1 MGRYNVKS
9 KQDLSGIA
17 TLTYNPIAVDNIR
30 RENLKVHDGEITVAY
45 SRHPVYDAIETLE
58 AEKLRI
64 FRESMAIEIP
74 DTCKNPKLLHFPEW

>member
-17 TLTYNPIAVDNIR
+17 TLTNDSIAVDNIR
-30 RENLKVHDGEITVAY
+30 SVA
-45 SRHPVYDAIETLE
+45 RRAKEELE

-64 FRESMAIEIP
+64 LRESMVIEIP
-74 DTCKNPKLLHFPEW
+74 DTCKNPKFLHLPE

>member
-1 MGRYNVKS
+1 MGQYNVKS

-17 TLTYNPIAVDNIR
+17 TLTNNPIAVDNIR
-30 RENLKVHDGEITVAY
+30 SVA
-45 SRHPVYDAIETLE
+45 RRAKEEFD

-74 DTCKNPKLLHFPEW
+74 DTCKNPKLLHIPE

>member
-1 MGRYNVKS
+1 MGQYNVKS

-17 TLTYNPIAVDNIR
+17 TLTNNPIAVDNIR
-30 RENLKVHDGEITVAY
+30 SVA
-45 SRHPVYDAIETLE
+45 RRAKEELD

-74 DTCKNPKLLHFPEW
+74 DTCKNPKLVHLPE

>member
-1 MGRYNVKS
+1 MGQYNVKS

-17 TLTYNPIAVDNIR
+17 TLTNNPIAVDNIR
-30 RENLKVHDGEITVAY
+30 SVA
-45 SRHPVYDAIETLE
+45 RRAKEELD

-74 DTCKNPKLLHFPEW
+74 DTCKNPKLLHIPE

>member
-1 MGRYNVKS
+1 MGQYNVKS

-17 TLTYNPIAVDNIR
+17 TLTNNPIAVDNIIRSVAR
-30 RENLKVHDGEITVAY
+30 RAKEEFD
-45 SRHPVYDAIETLE
+45 

-74 DTCKNPKLLHFPEW
+74 DTCKNPKLLHIQE

>member
-1 MGRYNVKS
+1 MGQYNVKS

-17 TLTYNPIAVDNIR
+17 TLTNNPIAVDNIR
-30 RENLKVHDGEITVAY
+30 SVA
-45 SRHPVYDAIETLE
+45 RRAKEELD

-74 DTCKNPKLLHFPEW
+74 DTCKNPKLLHLPE

>member
-1 MGRYNVKS
+1 MGQYNVKS

-17 TLTYNPIAVDNIR
+17 TLTNDPIAVDNIR
-30 RENLKVHDGEITVAY
+30 RLAKRAKEEFD
-45 SRHPVYDAIETLE
+45 

-74 DTCKNPKLLHFPEW
+74 DTCKNPKLLHIPE